1 MKNNRVVFG
10 SILVLAGALW
20 LLRSLGIVNISLLL
34 SFFKLWPLL
43 FIAIGIS
50 IIFSRNTLVKTLT
63 WILFFAVLVLY
74 GIFGMPGRQINRNRN
89 TGDGYMN
96 YTRSV
101 EMDKR
106 LEQGRIRIEIGA
118 ADLKI
123 GPTDLYLFDAD
134 ITDRNVVFENDGDK
148 MADVRIYSDMKTRSI
163 SDLGENNTW
172 DVGLSSKIPWEVTIV
187 AGAVEGELDFSDIT
201 LRKLDITI
209 GASDMNIYLPDSR
222 GYAEVLIRAGV
233 SAIGLNVSADT
244 GLKIRLKGL
253 LTGKN
258 FSNAG
263 LIKEGDSYFSS
274 NYENAVN
281 RIDITIEMAIGDV
294 DLKIN

>member
-1 MKNNRVVFG
+1 M
-10 SILVLAGALW
+10 
-20 LLRSLGIVNISLLL
+20 
-34 SFFKLWPLL
+34 
-43 FIAIGIS
+43 
-50 IIFSRNTLVKTLT
+50 
-63 WILFFAVLVLY
+63 
-74 GIFGMPGRQINRNRN
+74 
-89 TGDGYMN
+89 
-96 YTRSV
+96 
-101 EMDKR
+101 
-106 LEQGRIRIEIGA
+106 
-118 ADLKI
+118 
-123 GPTDLYLFDAD
+123 
-134 ITDRNVVFENDGDK
+134 FENDGDK

-263 LIKEGDSYFSS
+263 LIKEGDSYFSP